1 MPPPWKKSHD
11 KPRQHTN
18 KQRHYFA
25 NNGPYSQSCG
35 FSSSHVWTWELE
47 HKEGWV
53 PKNWWFQ
60 TVKPPVS
67 PLDCK
72 EIKLVNPKW
81 NQLWIFIGRTWYW
94 SRSSNLWPPD
104 VKNGLLGKDPDGG
117 KDWRQEE
124 KVKTENEVVGWDH
137 WLNTHELEQALADG

>member
-11 KPRQHTN
+11 KPRQHTK

>member
-11 KPRQHTN
+11 KPRQHTK

-35 FSSSHVWTWELE
+35 FSNSHVWTWELE

>member
-11 KPRQHTN
+11 KPRQHTK

-137 WLNTHELEQALADG
+137 WLNTHELEQALGDG